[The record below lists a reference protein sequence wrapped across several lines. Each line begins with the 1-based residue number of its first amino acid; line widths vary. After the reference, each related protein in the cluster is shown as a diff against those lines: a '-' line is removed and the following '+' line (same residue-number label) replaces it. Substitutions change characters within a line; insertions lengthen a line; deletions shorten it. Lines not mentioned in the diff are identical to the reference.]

1 MAIILC
7 RLIKKYSGLLIRK
20 PLTYLLYMT
29 MNPCLA
35 ILVPCYNEEEVFP
48 HSSVVL
54 LKLLQGLIE
63 EGLISDTSYLCFI
76 NDGSRDQ
83 TWQQIT
89 DFAQRHSKH
98 VKGICLSRNFG
109 HQAALLVGYER
120 MIADCYITIDADL
133 QDDETVMRDM
143 IQKFKEGKDIVY
155 GVRRER
161 NTDSFFKRT
170 TALGF
175 YKLMHFL
182 GTRSVY
188 NHADYRLMSQRAV
201 KELARYGECHVFLRG
216 LVTELGFPTAS
227 VFYDRKARELGESK
241 YPLIK
246 MLRFAWTG
254 ITSFS
259 DTPMKL
265 SLVLGFFVSAFATL
279 LGMFALI
286 VWLMG
291 DTVSGWTSLALL
303 ILFFSGLQM
312 FLLGIM
318 GEYIGKIY
326 MQSKHRPRYI
336 VYEEINEH

>member
-1 MAIILC
+1 
-7 RLIKKYSGLLIRK
+7 
-20 PLTYLLYMT
+20 MT
-29 MNPCLA
+29 
-35 ILVPCYNEEEVFP
+35 
-48 HSSVVL
+48 
-54 LKLLQGLIE
+54 
-63 EGLISDTSYLCFI
+63 
-76 NDGSRDQ
+76 
-83 TWQQIT
+83 
-89 DFAQRHSKH
+89 
-98 VKGICLSRNFG
+98 
-109 HQAALLVGYER
+109 
-120 MIADCYITIDADL
+120 ADCYVTIDADL

-143 IQKFKEGKDIVY
+143 ILEFKGGKDIVY

-161 NTDSFFKRT
+161 STDSFFKRT
-170 TALGF
+170 TAQAF
-175 YKLMHFL
+175 YKLMYFL

-201 KELARYGECHVFLRG
+201 QELSRYEECHVFLRG

-265 SLVLGFFVSAFATL
+265 ALVLGFFICCLACIIGIFTL
-279 LGMFALI
+279 VEWLI
-286 VWLMG
+286 G

-312 FLLGIM
+312 LLLGIM

-336 VYEEINEH
+336 IQDKIGQ

>member
-1 MAIILC
+1 
-7 RLIKKYSGLLIRK
+7 
-20 PLTYLLYMT
+20 
-29 MNPCLA
+29 
-35 ILVPCYNEEEVFP
+35 
-48 HSSVVL
+48 
-54 LKLLQGLIE
+54 
-63 EGLISDTSYLCFI
+63 
-76 NDGSRDQ
+76 
-83 TWQQIT
+83 
-89 DFAQRHSKH
+89 
-98 VKGICLSRNFG
+98 
-109 HQAALLVGYER
+109 
-120 MIADCYITIDADL
+120 
-133 QDDETVMRDM
+133 
-143 IQKFKEGKDIVY
+143 
-155 GVRRER
+155 
-161 NTDSFFKRT
+161 
-170 TALGF
+170 
-175 YKLMHFL
+175 
-182 GTRSVY
+182 
-188 NHADYRLMSQRAV
+188 
-201 KELARYGECHVFLRG
+201 VFLRG

>member
-1 MAIILC
+1 
-7 RLIKKYSGLLIRK
+7 
-20 PLTYLLYMT
+20 
-29 MNPCLA
+29 
-35 ILVPCYNEEEVFP
+35 
-48 HSSVVL
+48 
-54 LKLLQGLIE
+54 
-63 EGLISDTSYLCFI
+63 
-76 NDGSRDQ
+76 
-83 TWQQIT
+83 
-89 DFAQRHSKH
+89 
-98 VKGICLSRNFG
+98 
-109 HQAALLVGYER
+109 
-120 MIADCYITIDADL
+120 
-133 QDDETVMRDM
+133 MRDM
-143 IQKFKEGKDIVY
+143 ILEFKGGKDIVY

-161 NTDSFFKRT
+161 STDSFFKRT

-201 KELARYGECHVFLRG
+201 KELAHYGECHVFLRG

-265 SLVLGFFVSAFATL
+265 ALFLGSFICCVACITGIFTLVEW
-279 LGMFALI
+279 LI
-286 VWLMG
+286 G

-312 FLLGIM
+312 LLLGIM

-336 VYEEINEH
+336 ISEKTKLPSYEHHKTIN

>member
-1 MAIILC
+1 M
-7 RLIKKYSGLLIRK
+7 
-20 PLTYLLYMT
+20 M

-54 LKLLQGLIE
+54 LDLLQGLIE
-63 EGLISDTSYLCFI
+63 EGMISDTSYLCFI

-83 TWQQIT
+83 TWQLIT
-89 DFAQRHSKH
+89 DFAQKHHNH
-98 VKGICLSRNFG
+98 VKGICLLRNFG
-109 HQAALLVGYER
+109 HQSALLAGLES
-120 MIADCYITIDADL
+120 MTADCYITIDADL

-143 IQKFKEGKDIVY
+143 IQEFKGGKDIVY

-161 NTDSFFKRT
+161 STDSFFKRT
-170 TALGF
+170 SALAF

-201 KELARYGECHVFLRG
+201 QELSSYGECHVFLRG

-265 SLVLGFFVSAFATL
+265 ALFLGSFICCVACITGIFTLVEW
-279 LGMFALI
+279 LI
-286 VWLMG
+286 G
-291 DTVSGWTSLALL
+291 DTVSGWTSLTLL

-312 FLLGIM
+312 LLLGIM

-336 VYEEINEH
+336 IQEKI